1 MTRDE
6 MRFTERK
13 LELAKYMLRTIFEEE
28 LYNDL
33 SEKDFENL
41 DEFDAFFDE
50 RLRDYDDQIEKL
62 TSYYELKMGTG
73 ES

>member
-62 TSYYELKMGTG
+62 TSYYESKMEIS

>member
-33 SEKDFENL
+33 SEKDFEDL

-62 TSYYELKMGTG
+62 TLYYESKMETG

>member
-33 SEKDFENL
+33 SEKDFEDL

-50 RLRDYDDQIEKL
+50 RLRDYDEQIEKL
-62 TSYYELKMGTG
+62 TSYYESKMEIG

>member
-33 SEKDFENL
+33 SEKDFEDL

-62 TSYYELKMGTG
+62 TSYYESKMEIG

>member
-62 TSYYELKMGTG
+62 TSYYESKMEIG